1 MVSPLVLPMSFTNF
15 KDWSETINGYEH
27 GWLSVTKLL
36 GIFTLIPKEDKDK
49 KLFKELAAIEMIKHN
64 LKL

>member
-49 KLFKELAAIEMIKHN
+49 NHLKN
-64 LKL
+64 WRPLKLLNTI